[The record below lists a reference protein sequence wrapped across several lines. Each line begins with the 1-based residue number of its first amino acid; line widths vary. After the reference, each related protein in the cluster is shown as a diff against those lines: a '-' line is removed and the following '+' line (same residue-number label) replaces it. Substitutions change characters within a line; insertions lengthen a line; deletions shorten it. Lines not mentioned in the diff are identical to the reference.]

1 MEGEEPVSRLAP
13 PPYPDQF
20 ANRGEF
26 GASGIKW
33 GTGENAALSRMRSLT
48 REELQSIGVTRDMSQ
63 QWADFYKNVV
73 VLHPENVSARGRT
86 VLMQFAAD
94 LLSEEP

>member
-1 MEGEEPVSRLAP
+1 VEEDESRRKKSL

-20 ANRGEF
+20 ANRSEF
-26 GASGIKW
+26 GATGIKW
-33 GTGENAALSRMRSLT
+33 GTGEDAALSRMRGLT
-48 REELQSIGVTRDMSQ
+48 REELQSMGVTRDMAQ
-63 QWADFYKNVV
+63 RWADFYKNVV
-73 VLHPENVSARGRT
+73 VLHPENESARGRT